1 VAVVDLNAD
10 VGEWDVTLPVAEVS
24 LMALISSANIAC
36 GVHAGDEMTMA
47 ATLELAAAHDV
58 SIGAHPSLDDRANFG
73 RREIPTSAAEPF
85 ELVSAQM
92 ATLARIAAARGL
104 ALQHVKPHGALYN
117 MASRDRALAD
127 GVAAAVAAFDRPLVL
142 FGLAGSEL
150 IAAGQRAGLRTASE
164 VFADRGYRAD
174 GSLVPRSEAGAV
186 ITDPEAVSGR
196 ALRMVRDQQVVAV
209 DGRVIHVTAETI
221 CVHGDTA
228 GAALMARRIRE
239 TLDAAG
245 IAVSAR
251 R

>member
-1 VAVVDLNAD
+1 
-10 VGEWDVTLPVAEVS
+10 
-24 LMALISSANIAC
+24 MALISSANIAC

-47 ATLELAAAHDV
+47 ATVELAAAHDV

-73 RREIPTSAAEPF
+73 RREIPTSAAEAF

-117 MASRDRALAD
+117 MASRDRDLAD
-127 GVAAAVAAFDRPLVL
+127 GVAAAVAAFDRTLVL

-150 IAAGQRAGLRTASE
+150 IAAGHRAGLRTASE